1 MILEVYDQPKLQGTF
16 ERVVDKLNAWAA
28 QHGQKGLAWEKVE
41 ENGQTYYKLR
51 SLDLGFEVNYTYA
64 NGYMIVAPTKAMLQ
78 LALQYRESGTT
89 LLKSQRFLSALP
101 ADSNANFSAIFYHD
115 LSSLVQP
122 LANSGVGNN
131 LPEAQRKALAAFAV
145 DAPPTLAYAYAQ
157 GDRITIAANTEGGPF
172 GLGPASI
179 LGLPNSFAMQNILM
193 QAMNGK
199 SAGEQ
204 AKSVDDKVRAMDER
218 IKAMDDKV
226 RAEDRARAASERA
239 TEEKHAPQ
247 Q

>member
-1 MILEVYDQPKLQGTF
+1 
-16 ERVVDKLNAWAA
+16 
-28 QHGQKGLAWEKVE
+28 
-41 ENGQTYYKLR
+41 
-51 SLDLGFEVNYTYA
+51 
-64 NGYMIVAPTKAMLQ
+64 MIVAPTKAMLQ

-101 ADSNANFSAIFYHD
+101 ADNNANFSAIFYHD

-131 LPEAQRKALAAFAV
+131 LPEAQRKALAAFAA

-199 SAGEQ
+199 SADEQ
-204 AKSVDDKVRAMDER
+204 AKSVDDKVRAIDKQV
-218 IKAMDDKV
+218 KAMDDKV
-226 RAEDRARAASERA
+226 RAEDTRVKAANERAA
-239 TEEKHAPQ
+239 EEKHVPQ